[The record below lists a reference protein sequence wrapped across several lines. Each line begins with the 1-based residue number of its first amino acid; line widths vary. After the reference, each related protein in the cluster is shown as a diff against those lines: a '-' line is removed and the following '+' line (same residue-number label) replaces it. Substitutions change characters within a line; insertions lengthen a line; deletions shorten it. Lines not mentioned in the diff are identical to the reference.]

1 MVHNCLISRSAAYTN
16 TPGKSLGADEARILS
31 WMASIF
37 HRFWR
42 RWSIWSTWFPVVI
55 YYDIYIYKY
64 YELLWHILIHWNPLK
79 SLSCFRKSQSE
90 SNLGFRST
98 VNYGQLPRRRASK
111 AIKAWLSKFAKTS
124 GDCPNWRT
132 RSCFAQWWQM
142 VAEHPDWFVD
152 QKYILYEFPITIHIY
167 IENSVLI
174 LNPIISLFHLFS
186 LWVSISSP
194 LHKSTINVKWLGA
207 WPTASGFSGPLS
219 GDKTQPPKGGRATR
233 ALENLDH
240 VARLSSCLRM
250 LQRSPSWAQGGVRP
264 GFNVHIYFVTWSK
277 YIKILHG
284 WNMGMVSKHWKNDW

>member
-1 MVHNCLISRSAAYTN
+1 VVADGGRTSRLICWSKIHPIWISNNYT
-16 TPGKSLGADEARILS
+16 
-31 WMASIF
+31 
-37 HRFWR
+37 
-42 RWSIWSTWFPVVI
+42 
-55 YYDIYIYKY
+55 Y
-64 YELLWHILIHWNPLK
+64 
-79 SLSCFRKSQSE
+79 
-90 SNLGFRST
+90 
-98 VNYGQLPRRRASK
+98 
-111 AIKAWLSKFAKTS
+111 
-124 GDCPNWRT
+124 
-132 RSCFAQWWQM
+132 
-142 VAEHPDWFVD
+142 
-152 QKYILYEFPITIHIY
+152 IY